1 MRKPAAARAGA
12 DFEAD
17 PGFAI
22 GLERRI
28 SQDGALLT
36 VSVG

>member
-1 MRKPAAARAGA
+1 MRKPAAARAAA

-17 PGFAI
+17 LGFAI

-28 SQDGALLT
+28 LQDGALLT
-36 VSVG
+36 VRVG

>member
-1 MRKPAAARAGA
+1 MRKPAAARAAA

-17 PGFAI
+17 LGFAI

-36 VSVG
+36 VRVG

>member
-28 SQDGALLT
+28 LQDGALLT
-36 VSVG
+36 VRVG